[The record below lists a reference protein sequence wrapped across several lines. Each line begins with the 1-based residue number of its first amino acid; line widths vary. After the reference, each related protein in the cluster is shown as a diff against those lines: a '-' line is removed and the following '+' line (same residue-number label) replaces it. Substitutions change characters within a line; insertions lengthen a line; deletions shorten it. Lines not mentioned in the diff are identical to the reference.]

1 MPEPK
6 PIKTGCLQ
14 GGDPQGYGGR
24 DAIRTLIMSTRPEE
38 FGPVAA
44 AYRQTAELLTTTIT
58 TLGDGAARLVA
69 DGNWGGESARAM
81 LTRMNR
87 LQTYLRALRDRL
99 EDVPPSLEGVA
110 KELTTAKER
119 FEQATK
125 PQTHYA
131 MGSGSTDPAHPTND
145 PDGAARAFIARL
157 NTAFHTGHSALPDR
171 LPWDAELASPA
182 PYLPPPGEPGTT
194 PARPGTSLSGTLD
207 PTAGT
212 PGTTAGTAPATPTSP
227 GTAPGTATS
236 PGTAPGTATS
246 PGSTTGPG
254 GTALPGTVPQPGTA
268 GFTGTG
274 LASTTPHPSATG
286 SPGSPG
292 SSAMTGSSGLTGTSG
307 LTGMPGA
314 MGATAQPGTTERGRP
329 TDLVRPTDAGRSTDS
344 GFSTDP
350 GFSTDSGRPGDPG
363 PVPYGRDT
371 ATAQGPSV
379 RPGSVPVVGGPAAAT
394 GPPGGLGGEPGAAGM
409 AGAGGVP
416 FMPMAAGAAADR
428 QGTRRPGAGP
438 ADDDFFRPSVDTP
451 PPVVS

>member
-87 LQTYLRALRDRL
+87 LQTYLQALRDRL

-110 KELTTAKER
+110 RELTTAKER
-119 FEQATK
+119 FDQATK

-131 MGSGSTDPAHPTND
+131 MGSGSTDPDHPTND

-157 NTAFHTGHSALPDR
+157 NTAFHTAHTALPDR

-194 PARPGTSLSGTLD
+194 PARPGTSPAGTLD
-207 PTAGT
+207 TT
-212 PGTTAGTAPATPTSP
+212 PAATLDTTPAATMDTTLDTMAGTAPWTPTSP
-227 GTAPGTATS
+227 GP
-236 PGTAPGTATS
+236 
-246 PGSTTGPG
+246 TTGPG
-254 GTALPGTVPQPGTA
+254 GTGLPGTVAQPGTD
-268 GFTGTG
+268 GFTGTA
-274 LASTTPHPSATG
+274 LAGATPHPGATG

-292 SSAMTGSSGLTGTSG
+292 SSAMTDSSELTGTSG
-307 LTGMPGA
+307 LTGMSGVT
-314 MGATAQPGTTERGRP
+314 GATAQPGTTERGRP
-329 TDLVRPTDAGRSTDS
+329 TA
-344 GFSTDP
+344 
-350 GFSTDSGRPGDPG
+350 PG
-363 PVPYGRDT
+363 PVPHGRDT
-371 ATAQGPSV
+371 TTAQGPSV
-379 RPGSVPVVGGPAAAT
+379 RPGSVPVVGGPVAAM
-394 GPPGGLGGEPGAAGM
+394 GPPGGLGGEPGTAGM

-428 QGTRRPGAGP
+428 QSTRHPGTRP

>member
-87 LQTYLRALRDRL
+87 LQTYLQALRDRL

-119 FEQATK
+119 FDQATK

-171 LPWDAELASPA
+171 LPWDEEPASPA
-182 PYLPPPGEPGTT
+182 PYLPPPGEPGST
-194 PARPGTSLSGTLD
+194 PARPGTSLAGTLNPTAGTPD

-212 PGTTAGTAPATPTSP
+212 APGTPTSP
-227 GTAPGTATS
+227 GS
-236 PGTAPGTATS
+236 M
-246 PGSTTGPG
+246 TGPG
-254 GTALPGTVPQPGTA
+254 GTALPGTVPQPGT
-268 GFTGTG
+268 G
-274 LASTTPHPSATG
+274 PHG
-286 SPGSPG
+286 HPG
-292 SSAMTGSSGLTGTSG
+292 SSTLTSTSG
-307 LTGMPGA
+307 VTA
-314 MGATAQPGTTERGRP
+314 ATAQPGM
-329 TDLVRPTDAGRSTDS
+329 TDAGRPADVGRPAEIGRPSTTRPT
-344 GFSTDP
+344 GVGPTGVGPTGVGPTGVGPTGVGPTGVGPTGVLPETVAPARADP
-350 GFSTDSGRPGDPG
+350 GL
-363 PVPYGRDT
+363 VPHGRDT

-379 RPGSVPVVGGPAAAT
+379 RPGSVPVVGGRAAAM

-416 FMPMAAGAAADR
+416 FMPMAAGAAPDR
-428 QGTRRPGAGP
+428 QSTRRLGTRP